1 MRIPYLFHWNTGS
14 TSGDIFLCVN
24 VDILFWKYYFLTS
37 FNWSFNQDSSSL
49 RQGWL
54 WTISVDVWW
63 WTPGIRDW
71 RWTVW
76 FTHYSVIC
84 STSLLSPRSVTVSLV
99 GVWWGWSSWRVGG
112 GAHGADEVFVVKFVV
127 SLFFR
132 KITMFLTIWPSPV
145 LKLCVMSLT

>member
-1 MRIPYLFHWNTGS
+1 MQRRNGS
-14 TSGDIFLCVN
+14 KTHQNLPRGSVMVEPMFCSTSEMTSGDIFLCV
-24 VDILFWKYYFLTS
+24 
-37 FNWSFNQDSSSL
+37 NQDSSSL

-127 SLFFR
+127 KWSYW